1 MRQRWHYLGCE
12 HKRRSSSTPR
22 AVRWAIAHGV
32 CRCSMSHSDRISHG
46 GGMVVVVVT
55 IGRDRV
61 LWQPVCIPS
70 LIPMSCSCSCTCCSF
85 CSFCSWYH
93 LPLSTAGVP
102 HHPTQKERNTPP
114 KLASCKVNCC
124 YGEQMKPIS
133 APPHH
138 LLSHQIRVTPLSI
151 PYVISLPASFCQLS
165 HLFASFEKTP

>member
-138 LLSHQIRVTPLSI
+138 QGASI
-151 PYVISLPASFCQLS
+151 YCCVSRRSQNVSPSTMESDEEEEVGCLKLY
-165 HLFASFEKTP
+165 T

>member
-46 GGMVVVVVT
+46 GGMVVVVT

-70 LIPMSCSCSCTCCSF
+70 LIPMSCSSSCTCCSFCSF

-102 HHPTQKERNTPP
+102 HHPTQRERTHSS
-114 KLASCKVNCC
+114 KACLMQ
-124 YGEQMKPIS
+124 GELLLWGADEAHKRSSSSPRSFDRLLPVATIS
-133 APPHH
+133 EC
-138 LLSHQIRVTPLSI
+138 LSLDDGIR
-151 PYVISLPASFCQLS
+151 
-165 HLFASFEKTP
+165 